1 VNIRPYL
8 TPYRVL
14 ASLAGVFAGVLL
26 LSFVAGQCHK
36 WRTPP
41 PFPPMVDVGAPIAGP
56 VAEAPTVTEPLPISR
71 PDLTRAELEAAAK
84 KYGLTLTTLAPAGT
98 KDATSPVGHPE
109 EIGPP
114 APAQTFPRLL
124 AEETFLR
131 SPTGPGVDVAAW
143 LPGWGERV
151 DLRARWRE
159 WTPPKAA
166 SPKIPVCQ
174 SASFFQNEAKWVKEL
189 GGGVVLSDTGSGF
202 GGWGSV
208 AYRGPR
214 TGAVTWGARGT
225 AAFSPESGAIGFAGA
240 SVSW

>member
-1 VNIRPYL
+1 MNIRPYL

-26 LSFVAGQCHK
+26 LSFVAGQCRK

-71 PDLTRAELEAAAK
+71 PDLTRAEIEAAAK
-84 KYGLTLTTLAPAGT
+84 KYGLTLTTLAPAAT
-98 KDATSPVGHPE
+98 KAAASPVDHSGG
-109 EIGPP
+109 IGPP
-114 APAQTFPRLL
+114 APAQTFPMLL

-174 SASFFQNEAKWVKEL
+174 SASFFQNEAKWVKEI

-225 AAFSPESGAIGFAGA
+225 AAFSPESGAVGFAGA